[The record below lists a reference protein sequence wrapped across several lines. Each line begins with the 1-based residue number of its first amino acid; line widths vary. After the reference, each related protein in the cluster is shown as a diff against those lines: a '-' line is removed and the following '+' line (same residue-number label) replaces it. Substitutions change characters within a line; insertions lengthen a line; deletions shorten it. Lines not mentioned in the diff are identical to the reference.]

1 MRTNRPCDH
10 DTVSDIIELERVA
23 AQHWRGTEEE
33 WLGDWLLRAADGFT
47 GRANSALPLGDPD
60 VPLEDAVAAV
70 TRWYRTRGLA
80 PMIAVPLPLQ
90 RAEAGDKLDI
100 FLSERAWVTR
110 SSPAFVMTAHL
121 KQVSPPPELACDMAF
136 QVDAEPDD
144 AWLRMYHYR
153 GQAQQPP
160 IIRKLLVSAGFQ
172 AFASIRAGA
181 GAGAD
186 AIAVGRLSIADGWAG
201 ITAVEVDPAY
211 RRRGLGSAL
220 TLAICAEAAAR
231 DVSQVFL
238 QVETSNTAAQALYE
252 RCGFQYSH
260 RYHYRV
266 APAD

>member
-1 MRTNRPCDH
+1 
-10 DTVSDIIELERVA
+10 
-23 AQHWRGTEEE
+23 
-33 WLGDWLLRAADGFT
+33 
-47 GRANSALPLGDPD
+47 
-60 VPLEDAVAAV
+60 
-70 TRWYRTRGLA
+70 
-80 PMIAVPLPLQ
+80 MIAVPLPLQ

-121 KQVSPPPELACDMAF
+121 KQVSPPPELARDMAF